1 MKNDKITVFQL
12 ALEDANQNPDQPIIV
27 PLINES
33 RFSIYTYS
41 DTDEPSIL
49 HDKPNPTN
57 LINKIDLIDGG
68 EPSITFISSK
78 FIKSNSIESMTEL
91 NPENKQSVIVK
102 KDSNELQRINN
113 QEDFM
118 VG

>member
-1 MKNDKITVFQL
+1 
-12 ALEDANQNPDQPIIV
+12 
-27 PLINES
+27 LINES

-78 FIKSNSIESMTEL
+78 FIKSNSIESMPEL
-91 NPENKQSVIVK
+91 NNPENKQSVIVK
-102 KDSNELQRINN
+102 KESGEVPRNN
-113 QEDFM
+113 NHEDYM

>member
-1 MKNDKITVFQL
+1 
-12 ALEDANQNPDQPIIV
+12 
-27 PLINES
+27 LINES

-78 FIKSNSIESMTEL
+78 FIKSNSIESMPEL
-91 NPENKQSVIVK
+91 NNNPENKQSVIVK
-102 KDSNELQRINN
+102 KESGEVQRINN
-113 QEDFM
+113 HEDYM